1 MAMVQLRVND
11 QMKKDAQKVFE
22 DLGLDMSTAIRMFLK
37 RSIDAKGIPFP
48 TSEEDLKPYNY
59 EEVMRNVRAM
69 QQAAEEAGISNMTLD
84 EINAEIRASRAERQ
98 AREEM
103 LMRKAS

>member
-37 RSIDAKGIPFP
+37 RSIDMNGIPFP
-48 TSEEDLKPYNY
+48 TENLNWGAYGY
-59 EEVMRNVRAM
+59 EKARQAM
-69 QQAAEEAGISNMTLD
+69 LSMGESAKANGISEMTLD
-84 EINAEIRASRAERQ
+84 EINAEIKAARAERR
-98 AREEM
+98 ARME
-103 LMRKAS
+103 RKSA